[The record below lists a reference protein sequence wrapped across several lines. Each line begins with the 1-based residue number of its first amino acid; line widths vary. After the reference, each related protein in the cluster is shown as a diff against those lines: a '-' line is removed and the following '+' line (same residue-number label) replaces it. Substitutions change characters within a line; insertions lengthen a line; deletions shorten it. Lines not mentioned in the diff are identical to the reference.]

1 MEMISPEITLRDLLA
16 WEPRLDVAVPREP
29 VVDAPDPLDREVD
42 WVLTA
47 RASPPMLPM
56 LRGGELVILTR
67 RMVQETGI
75 PFVRLVHELMLQPIA
90 GIITEA
96 PVPDMAT
103 TPFAILTLSQIG
115 PETES
120 DLNRL
125 LTARNRDLMQTT
137 SDVERM
143 IADAVQ
149 RHARPGE
156 LINGLAE
163 RLGVPLSVVGDDGAV
178 LFATGA
184 GATNIPV
191 EQRRAPVW
199 QSAPLKADQ
208 TLWLGPIPDDRR
220 ALTRLVRERIR
231 VGLQRLLD
239 RDASAAPH
247 GTARSA
253 ALHALLIPVP
263 GTQRT
268 ALVDLAFQAGISP
281 GRTLHV
287 ALASPQVPETMARRA
302 LSPLG
307 ELQEAGIIDGAMAM
321 IAISAPSSRA
331 FTPVAGELT
340 GWIAVSAPVASAR
353 DLPDATRQARYVAG
367 LMEQGL
373 IAPGVT
379 MFRDDARLG
388 TYRLLYEHWGSPGLE
403 RFRETF
409 LGSLIEADRHGTLLE
424 TLRIFLE
431 EGGSLRPT
439 AERLGIHRNTLTY
452 RIRQLRSIVDVDL
465 NDPMARLGLQM
476 ALLAERLPQ
485 APG

>member
-16 WEPRLDVAVPREP
+16 WEPRLEIAAPREP

-47 RASPPMLPM
+47 RASSPMLPM

-67 RMVQETGI
+67 RLVHETGI
-75 PFVRLVHELMLQPIA
+75 PFLRLIHELMLQPIA

-96 PVPDMAT
+96 PVPEMAT
-103 TPFAILTLSQIG
+103 TPFAILTLSRIG

-125 LTARNRDLMQTT
+125 LNARNRDLMQAT
-137 SDVERM
+137 SDVERL
-143 IADAVQ
+143 IADAAQ

-156 LINGLAE
+156 LIHGLAE
-163 RLGVPLSVVGDDGAV
+163 RLQVPLSVVGDDGAV

-191 EQRRAPVW
+191 EQRVAPVW
-199 QSAPLKADQ
+199 QAAALKADQ
-208 TLWLGPIPDDRR
+208 TLWLGPIADDRR
-220 ALTRLVRERIR
+220 ALMRLTRERIR
-231 VGLQRLLD
+231 GGLQRLLD

-253 ALHALLIPVP
+253 ALNALLVPAP
-263 GTQRT
+263 GTQRA

-281 GRTLHV
+281 GRTMHV
-287 ALASPQVPETMARRA
+287 AMASPQVPEAVARRTLA
-302 LSPLG
+302 PLG
-307 ELQEAGIIDGAMAM
+307 EVQEAGSVDGALAM
-321 IAISAPSSRA
+321 IVSSAPASRPGPGA
-331 FTPVAGELT
+331 PGDLP
-340 GWIAVSAPVASAR
+340 GWIAVSGPVVSAR
-353 DLPDATRQARYVAG
+353 DLPDATRQARYLARLVEG
-367 LMEQGL
+367 GL
-373 IAPGVT
+373 IAPGLVR
-379 MFRDDARLG
+379 FGDDARLG
-388 TYRLLYEHWGSPGLE
+388 TYRLMYELWGSPTLE
-403 RFRETF
+403 QFREAV
-409 LGSLIEADRHGTLLE
+409 LGPLREADRHGTLRE

-452 RIRQLRSIVDVDL
+452 RVRQVRAIVDADL
-465 NDPMARLGLQM
+465 DDPMARLSLQM
-476 ALLAERLPQ
+476 ALLAERLPE
-485 APG
+485 APA